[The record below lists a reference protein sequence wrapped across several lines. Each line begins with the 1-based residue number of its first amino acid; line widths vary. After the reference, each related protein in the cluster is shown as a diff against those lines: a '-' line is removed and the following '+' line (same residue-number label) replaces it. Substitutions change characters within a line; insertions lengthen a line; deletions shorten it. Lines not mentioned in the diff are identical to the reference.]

1 MWGGQTPGRRPR
13 QAAGKCSGS
22 GCEAG
27 ERERPCAA
35 AGGGRGDGRAA
46 IAGDPGVSG
55 GGEGGRRPCGRVV
68 DENPRLCS
76 IAGPV
81 ESAGCVYLIYRT
93 GGCQC
98 PPSLPF
104 PGVSSRGPQRPGPAA
119 DPCKDVVIRSAQSQ
133 LPTSSLWPRHDLARP
148 CLCLIGTPTRPRLV
162 ELVHARPRGRPS
174 RALLYS
180 CSTGQLE
187 SRLKL

>member
-1 MWGGQTPGRRPR
+1 MCVWGGQTPGRRPR

-98 PPSLPF
+98 PPPPLPRRLLKRPSAPRPCGRSLQGRGDSVGAVPATDLLAVAPPRPGTTRSLPHRD
-104 PGVSSRGPQRPGPAA
+104 PDPSPAGRA
-119 DPCKDVVIRSAQSQ
+119 RARSA
-133 LPTSSLWPRHDLARP
+133 ARAS
-148 CLCLIGTPTRPRLV
+148 
-162 ELVHARPRGRPS
+162 ES
-174 RALLYS
+174 RAALFVLN
-180 CSTGQLE
+180 
-187 SRLKL
+187 RPA